1 MHAIR
6 DIWFITW
13 NVYSIRFCCCI
24 RLLNM
29 HSMAFPLYV
38 ICIVKHVFNT
48 FSPLYVIYIV
58 KYAFNTFFT
67 ICSIYSV
74 TYVLITLFTLC
85 SHIISNMDCNTNHCI
100 VKPFILPWQFLSN
113 AYRGVLKTRW
123 HARVQGGF
131 EGYVRDIWRKF
142 GGHLGV
148 FEATR
153 RLPRGKIKN
162 SFTVLFLS

>member
-1 MHAIR
+1 MA
-6 DIWFITW
+6 
-13 NVYSIRFCCCI
+13 
-24 RLLNM
+24 LN
-29 HSMAFPLYV
+29 SL
-38 ICIVKHVFNT
+38 KH
-48 FSPLYVIYIV
+48 PKIYPS
-58 KYAFNTFFT
+58 K
-67 ICSIYSV
+67 
-74 TYVLITLFTLC
+74 
-85 SHIISNMDCNTNHCI
+85 
-100 VKPFILPWQFLSN
+100 FLEKL
-113 AYRGVLKTRW
+113 AEYRGVLKTRW

>member
-1 MHAIR
+1 M
-6 DIWFITW
+6 DPLETYE
-13 NVYSIRFCCCI
+13 NPCI
-24 RLLNM
+24 SCTFASRRWPDTQIATFDVRSLD
-29 HSMAFPLYV
+29 PLETYD
-38 ICIVKHVFNT
+38 N
-48 FSPLYVIYIV
+48 LY
-58 KYAFNTFFT
+58 
-67 ICSIYSV
+67 
-74 TYVLITLFTLC
+74 
-85 SHIISNMDCNTNHCI
+85 IS
-100 VKPFILPWQFLSN
+100 
-113 AYRGVLKTRW
+113 YRGVLKTRW